1 MIVFLFKSIMGIILF
16 TLLMA
21 TLVGSL
27 WVLKVMLNELLDD
40 EITEKIRRYFNG
52 AAKIMG
58 ELLDTREGR
67 SSTDREG
74 AERSE
79 GTIQD
84 GSDLSQEIFLQPDD
98 AYETIRRGREEV

>member
-52 AAKIMG
+52 TTKVMG
-58 ELLDTREGR
+58 ELLERREGR
-67 SSTDREG
+67 SSGNREG

-79 GTIQD
+79 GAISD
-84 GSDLSQEIFLQPDD
+84 GSDLPSEVFLQPDD
-98 AYETIRRGREEV
+98 AYKTIRRGREEI